1 MKNNSLLKR
10 HLSLLAL
17 SLSLSLAFVNT
28 QAATPVKPTPEKVNA
43 AGFSPERLQR
53 LDSVIEGEVA
63 RGLLAGGVI
72 YIARDGKPVHVKTYG
87 QQDIENKRP
96 MQADAIF
103 RIASMSKALTSVA
116 VMMLYE
122 EGHFLLKDPVAKFI
136 PAFAKPLVAVAPP
149 AGSPPGTPFTTEKA
163 KRPISIRDLLRHTA
177 GLSYGQG
184 PAAAAYQEAGFTD
197 WYLIDRKETI
207 AQLVDRIAAL
217 PLQGQPGEAFQ
228 YGYATDVLGRLVEV
242 VSGMPLDQFIAKRI
256 TGPLRMVDTSFFL
269 PPDKAHRLANVYGFE
284 NGALQLKETAA
295 NNDFVSGPRQCFSGG
310 AGLLSTAADYARFL
324 QMLLNGGTLD
334 GQRLL
339 APKTVELMR
348 SNHAGDKYRGGDA
361 DAGNEGFGL
370 GFWVTVDP
378 GVAGEVGT
386 AGAFGWGSAY
396 FPQYLVDPKERL
408 LMLFM
413 TQHRPSG
420 GSNLNQR
427 VKVLTY
433 QALIK

>member
-1 MKNNSLLKR
+1 MKTNSLFR
-10 HLSLLAL
+10 RPLSLFLLGL
-17 SLSLSLAFVNT
+17 SLVFVNT
-28 QAATPVKPTPEKVNA
+28 QAATPAKPAQENINA
-43 AGFSPERLQR
+43 AGFSPERLHR
-53 LDSVIEGEVA
+53 LDSVIEREVA
-63 RGLLAGGVI
+63 KGRLAGGIMV
-72 YIARDGKPVHVKTYG
+72 IARDGKPVHIKSYG
-87 QQDIENKRP
+87 QQDIANKRP

-136 PAFAKPLVAVAPP
+136 PTFANPLVAIAPP
-149 AGSPPGTPFTTEKA
+149 PGSPTGTPFTTEKA

-184 PAAAAYQEAGFTD
+184 PAAAAYKEAGFTD

-207 AQLVDRIAAL
+207 AQVVDRIAAL
-217 PLQGQPGEAFQ
+217 PLQGQPGEQFH

-256 TGPLRMVDTSFFL
+256 TGPLGMVDTGFFL
-269 PPDKAHRLANVYGFE
+269 PPEKASRLANVYGYE
-284 NGALQLKETAA
+284 NGALQLKESAA
-295 NNDFVSGPRQCFSGG
+295 TSDFVNGPMLCLSGG
-310 AGLLSTAADYARFL
+310 AGLLSTAADYTRFL

-348 SNHAGDKYRGGDA
+348 SNHTGDKYRSSSESVD
-361 DAGNEGFGL
+361 GFGL

-408 LMLFM
+408 IMLFM
-413 TQHRPSG
+413 TQHRPAG
-420 GSNLNQR
+420 DSNLNQR

>member
-1 MKNNSLLKR
+1 MTTNSLFKR
-10 HLSLLAL
+10 HLGLLAL
-17 SLSLSLAFVNT
+17 SLSLAFFNT
-28 QAATPVKPTPEKVNA
+28 QAATPVNKPAQVNA

-53 LDSVIEGEVA
+53 LDTVIETEVA
-63 RGLLAGGVI
+63 KGQLAGGIMV
-72 YIARDGKPVHVKTYG
+72 IARDGKPVHVKTYG
-87 QQDIENKRP
+87 QQDIENQRP

-136 PAFAKPLVAVAPP
+136 PAFANPLVAVAPP
-149 AGSPPGTPFTTEKA
+149 PGSPAGTPFTTEKA

-177 GLSYGQG
+177 GLSYGAG
-184 PAAAAYQEAGFTD
+184 PAAAAYKEAGFTD

-207 AQLVDRIAAL
+207 AQVVDRIAAL
-217 PLQGQPGEAFQ
+217 PLQGQPGEQFQ

-256 TGPLRMVDTSFFL
+256 TGPLAMVDTGFFL
-269 PPDKAHRLANVYGFE
+269 PPEKASRLANVYGYE

-295 NNDFVSGPRQCFSGG
+295 SSDFVNGPRQCFSGG
-310 AGLLSTAADYARFL
+310 AGLLSTAADYTRFL

-334 GQRLL
+334 GKRLL

-361 DAGNEGFGL
+361 DGFGL

-408 LMLFM
+408 IMLFM
-413 TQHRPSG
+413 TQHRPAG